1 MNFRNPPK
9 YLLIFY
15 TMDNDIY
22 GDFKPTIRSSIPFFT
37 KEDAEK
43 YLEKFISNAEGKY
56 IKELTAII
64 PALECVQ

>member
-15 TMDNDIY
+15 TVNN
-22 GDFKPTIRSSIPFFT
+22 GDLGNFKPTIHNSIPFFT
-37 KEDAEK
+37 KEEAEK
-43 YLEKFISNAEGKY
+43 YLENFISNAEGKY
-56 IKELTAII
+56 IDVLTSII

>member
-15 TMDNDIY
+15 TMDNDDL
-22 GDFKPTIRSSIPFFT
+22 GDFRPTIRSSIPFFT

-43 YLEKFISNAEGKY
+43 YLENLKSNAVGNY
-56 IKELTAII
+56 IKVLTAII